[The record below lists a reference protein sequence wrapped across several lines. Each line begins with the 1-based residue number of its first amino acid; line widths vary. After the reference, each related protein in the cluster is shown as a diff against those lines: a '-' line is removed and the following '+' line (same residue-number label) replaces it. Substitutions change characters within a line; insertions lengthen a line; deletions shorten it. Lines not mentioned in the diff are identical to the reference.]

1 VWFAIFGRTGRFFIY
16 TKQRIMALK
25 KEKKVEL
32 VSSFTDAVKGAQSI
46 VFVAFKKLTVK
57 DSNKLRRELQKENVL
72 YKVTKKTL
80 LKRALDTQHIEGDMP
95 QLDGEIAIAYAEDLL
110 APARGVQAFAKDHK
124 ENLQIVG
131 GVFEG
136 KYMNAEKMLQIAN
149 IPPRE
154 VLLSQ
159 IAYLLKSPLQRLAIA
174 VSEVA
179 KTK

>member
-1 VWFAIFGRTGRFFIY
+1 
-16 TKQRIMALK
+16 MALK

-32 VSSFTDAVKGAQSI
+32 VKEFGEAVKGAESI
-46 VFVAFKKLTVK
+46 VFVAFNRLTVK
-57 DSNKLRRELQKENVL
+57 DSNTLRRELQKDNVL

-80 LKRALDTQHIEGDMP
+80 LKRALDAKKIEGEMP
-95 QLDGEIAIAYAEDLL
+95 VLDGEIAIAYAADLL
-110 APARGVQAFAKDHK
+110 APARGVQSFAKDHK
-124 ENLQIVG
+124 DSLRIVG

-136 KYMNAEKMLQIAN
+136 KYMDVTKMLEIAN

-159 IAYLLKSPLQRLAIA
+159 IAYLLKSPMQRLAIA
-174 VSEVA
+174 VGEVA